1 VVSPPS
7 SPFRSRT
14 KRKTFDREF
23 SQQIYSS
30 LRDDLRDD
38 SYGKPSRN
46 LDESTALSYLK
57 ELIAAGDHRLDPMLA
72 TLTDAACRL
81 TGATGAALAMW
92 KDGAMMCRARSGET
106 APAIGARLSADT
118 GISGECLRTG
128 KVQNCV
134 DTENDPLVDVEV
146 CRRLGLRSIA
156 VLPIPGWRG
165 INGILEVFS
174 TKPAAFTEQNIE
186 LLQQLAALAERAR
199 AARPH
204 GASSSAPKQPSAIE
218 KQKPKSSLL
227 PASDRFGDM
236 AMAYLGT
243 RSRPFVLGISLFAI
257 SLIGLAIWLGWRGA
271 EETESGASRATAM
284 SSNQGIDPGVKL
296 GAEETPMEIVVGSS
310 VGGSSDHASD
320 KHALDD
326 DPVWKPN
333 PGGEPLFPTNAKPSP
348 GMPLKFAAKIDRIGA
363 RKITYGQPT
372 LEHAELVSHQ
382 TPLLAH
388 VADEVAGSV
397 AALHGGINPEAG
409 AKDVASPA
417 LASDTHQSA
426 LNEVLLPEPAA
437 PPGSQRISGGQV
449 IHRVE
454 PVYPAEAR
462 QQRLEGT
469 VILSATVV
477 EDGTVRNVKVV
488 EGAAALSQSA
498 VDAVKQ
504 WRYTPFELA
513 GRAVKNEITVSV
525 DFKAHESGQ

>member
-1 VVSPPS
+1 MVSPPS
-7 SPFRSRT
+7 SPFRSGT

-23 SQQIYSS
+23 SQQIFSS
-30 LRDDLRDD
+30 LHDDLRDD

-92 KDGAMMCRARSGET
+92 KDGAMVCRARSGET
-106 APAIGARLSADT
+106 APAIGARLSSDT

-243 RSRPFVLGISLFAI
+243 RSRPFVLGIGLFAI

-271 EETESGASRATAM
+271 EETESGAARATAM

-310 VGGSSDHASD
+310 VAGSSDHASD

-348 GMPLKFAAKIDRIGA
+348 GMPLKFAAKIDRIG
-363 RKITYGQPT
+363 R
-372 LEHAELVSHQ
+372 H
-382 TPLLAH
+382 TPLLA
-388 VADEVAGSV
+388 
-397 AALHGGINPEAG
+397 
-409 AKDVASPA
+409 DVANKVPISLPASPVERNSETVA
-417 LASDTHQSA
+417 RDIAQPDLVSSELAATDTTHRSA
-426 LNEVLLPEPAA
+426 LNVVPLSTALMPEPVK
-437 PPGSQRISGGQV
+437 PVSQGISGGQV
-449 IHRVE
+449 IHRVTA
-454 PVYPAEAR
+454 VYPSIALE
-462 QQRLEGT
+462 QRLEGT

-477 EDGTVRNVKVV
+477 EDGTVHNVKVM
-488 EGAAALSQSA
+488 EGEAALGQSA

-504 WRYTPFELA
+504 WRYKPFEVD
-513 GRAVKNEITVSV
+513 GRPVKNEITVSV
-525 DFKAHESGQ
+525 DFKLPQSTQ

>member
-1 VVSPPS
+1 M
-7 SPFRSRT
+7 F
-14 KRKTFDREF
+14 
-23 SQQIYSS
+23 SS
-30 LRDDLRDD
+30 LGDDLRDD
-38 SYGKPSRN
+38 PYGKPSRD

-128 KVQNCV
+128 RVQNCA

-186 LLQQLAALAERAR
+186 LLQQLATLAERAR

-204 GASSSAPKQPSAIE
+204 GASSSAPRQPSAIE

-227 PASDRFGDM
+227 PASDRLGDM

-243 RSRPFVLGISLFAI
+243 RSRSFVLGIGVFAI

-271 EETESGASRATAM
+271 EETEGGASRATAM
-284 SSNQGIDPGVKL
+284 STNQGFNVGVQ
-296 GAEETPMEIVVGSS
+296 ETPMEIVVGSS
-310 VGGSSDHASD
+310 VADSSDHASG
-320 KHALDD
+320 KHAFDD

-333 PGGEPLFPTNAKPSP
+333 PGGESLFPNGKPSP

-363 RKITYGQPT
+363 RRVTFGKPA

-388 VADEVAGSV
+388 VADEVSGSV
-397 AALHGGINPEAG
+397 AALHGGVNSEAG
-409 AKDVASPA
+409 VKDFASSD
-417 LASDTHQSA
+417 LASSDTHQSA
-426 LNEVLLPEPAA
+426 RNAVALSKVLLTEPAA

-488 EGAAALSQSA
+488 EGAEALSQSA

-525 DFKAHESGQ
+525 EFKDPESGQ